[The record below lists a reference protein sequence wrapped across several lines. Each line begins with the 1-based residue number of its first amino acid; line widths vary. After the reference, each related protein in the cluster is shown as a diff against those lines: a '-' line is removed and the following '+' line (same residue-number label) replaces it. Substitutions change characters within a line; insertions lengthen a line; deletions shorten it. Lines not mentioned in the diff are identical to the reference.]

1 MNMKEEL
8 IEKKMPMNNIP
19 ILTSFLVGGAV
30 GAGLAILLAP
40 KPGKEIREDI
50 KRFTTSTKD
59 RVTVAVARGKELYGE
74 GKAAVAGAIDAGK
87 TAYVQTKENWP
98 HAS

>member
-1 MNMKEEL
+1 MKEEL
-8 IEKKMPMNNIP
+8 IEKMPTNKLP
-19 ILTSFLVGGAV
+19 ILTSFLVGSAV

-59 RVTVAVARGKELYGE
+59 RVTVAVARGKELYEE
-74 GKAAVAGAIDAGK
+74 GKATVAGAIEAGK

-98 HAS
+98 HTS

>member
-1 MNMKEEL
+1 MKEGL
-8 IEKKMPMNNIP
+8 ITKRIP

-30 GAGLAILLAP
+30 GAGLALLLAP

-59 RVTVAVARGKELYGE
+59 RVTVAIARGKELGKELYEE
-74 GKAAVAGAIDAGK
+74 GKATVAGAVEAGK
-87 TAYVQTKENWP
+87 TTYVQAKEKWP

>member
-1 MNMKEEL
+1 MKEEL
-8 IEKKMPMNNIP
+8 IEKKMQMNKIPM
-19 ILTSFLVGGAV
+19 LTSLFLVGGAV

-59 RVTVAVARGKELYGE
+59 RVTVAVARGQELYGE
-74 GKAAVAGAIDAGK
+74 GKAAVAGAIEAGK
-87 TAYVQTKENWP
+87 TVYVQTKENWP
-98 HAS
+98 HTS

>member
-1 MNMKEEL
+1 MIMKEEL
-8 IEKKMPMNNIP
+8 IARSIP

-30 GAGLAILLAP
+30 GAGLAFLLTP

-59 RVTVAVARGKELYGE
+59 RVKDRVNVAVARGKEIYDE
-74 GKAAVAGAIDAGK
+74 GKASVAGAIEAGK
-87 TAYVQTKENWP
+87 TTYVHVKENWP
-98 HAS
+98 SVS

>member
-1 MNMKEEL
+1 MIMKEEL
-8 IEKKMPMNNIP
+8 IAKRIP
-19 ILTSFLVGGAV
+19 ILTSFLVGSAV
-30 GAGLAILLAP
+30 GAGLAFLLAP

-59 RVTVAVARGKELYGE
+59 RVTDKVNVAVARGKEIYEE
-74 GKAAVAGAIDAGK
+74 GKATVAGAIEAGK
-87 TAYVQTKENWP
+87 TTYVQAKENWP